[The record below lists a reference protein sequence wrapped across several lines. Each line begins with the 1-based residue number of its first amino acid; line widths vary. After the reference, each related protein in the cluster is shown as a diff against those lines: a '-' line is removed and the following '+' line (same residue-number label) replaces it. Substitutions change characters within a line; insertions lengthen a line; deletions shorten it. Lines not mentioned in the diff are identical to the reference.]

1 MSILSNIKSVVVLPL
16 AVSIAVI
23 TSACTA
29 TLTPEQQTF
38 REEYLAAK
46 KDYAVSGKLGIFDE
60 KVKTSTLL
68 NISVSRPDYTI
79 YVSGITGTTLLK
91 IRKTTSLTEI
101 TDDKG
106 NIHTGSNAE
115 ELVYNL
121 TGFHIPCDSLPDIVT
136 GIPGN
141 NPAHYRDDGT
151 IESIEF
157 SEFTVNYKNYK
168 EVNGI
173 LLPKKIDIKGNNFLL
188 RIAVNKWE
196 I

>member
-68 NISVSRPDYTI
+68 NISVTFQASPVR
-79 YVSGITGTTLLK
+79 L
-91 IRKTTSLTEI
+91 
-101 TDDKG
+101 
-106 NIHTGSNAE
+106 
-115 ELVYNL
+115 
-121 TGFHIPCDSLPDIVT
+121 C
-136 GIPGN
+136 
-141 NPAHYRDDGT
+141 
-151 IESIEF
+151 
-157 SEFTVNYKNYK
+157 
-168 EVNGI
+168 
-173 LLPKKIDIKGNNFLL
+173 
-188 RIAVNKWE
+188 
-196 I
+196 